1 MPALIVSIDGPDFS
15 GKSTIANL
23 LVEILR
29 RNNKDIIFKRT
40 EVPSKLTTG
49 LAVKTLRNY
58 SFDSS
63 NNVSSNVFALA
74 YATDHLHHYQA
85 LIKPLKES
93 KENFVVIQE
102 RSLLSTY
109 IYQSLIGKTD
119 LKWLEEINKFDKNI
133 PDLTIV
139 LKISLG
145 EIIKRSQLEKRG
157 FDKFETPQHLE
168 EELKVYYNLPEEL
181 VKDFNVEYIEANDSP
196 EDIAERCA
204 KRIQKEIE
212 ERFK

>member
-1 MPALIVSIDGPDFS
+1 MPALVVSIDGPDFS

-29 RNNKDIIFKRT
+29 RGNKDIIFKRT
-40 EVPSKLTTG
+40 EVPSTLTTG
-49 LAVKTLRNY
+49 FFTKILRN
-58 SFDSS
+58 SADS
-63 NNVSSNVFALA
+63 VSSNVFALA
-74 YATDHLHHYQA
+74 YAADHLHHYETI
-85 LIKPLKES
+85 IKPLKEA

-119 LKWLEEINKFDKNI
+119 LEWLRKINKFDKNT
-133 PDLTIV
+133 PDLTLILKV
-139 LKISLG
+139 LAN
-145 EIIKRSQLEKRG
+145 EIIKRSQLEKRDH
-157 FDKFETPQHLE
+157 DKFETPEHLE

-181 VKDFNVEYIEANDSP
+181 VNEFHVEYIDAGDDP

-204 KRIQKEIE
+204 KRIHKEIDE
-212 ERFK
+212 NLK

>member
-1 MPALIVSIDGPDFS
+1 MPTLVISIDGPDFS

-23 LVEILR
+23 LVETLR

-40 EVPSKLTTG
+40 EVPSTLSTG
-49 LAVKTLRNY
+49 FFTKILRN
-58 SFDSS
+58 SS
-63 NNVSSNVFALA
+63 DNVSSNVFALA
-74 YATDHLHHYQA
+74 YAADHLHHYETI
-85 LIKPLKES
+85 IKPLKES
-93 KENFVVIQE
+93 KENSVVIQE

-119 LKWLEEINKFDKNI
+119 LKWLRDINKFDKNM
-133 PDLTIV
+133 PDLTLV
-139 LKISLG
+139 LKILAN

-196 EDIAERCA
+196 EGIAERCA
-204 KRIQKEIE
+204 ERIQKEIE

>member
-1 MPALIVSIDGPDFS
+1 MTMLIVSIDGPDFS

-29 RNNKDIIFKRT
+29 RNNKNIIFKRT
-40 EVPSKLTTG
+40 EVPSTLSTG
-49 LAVKTLRNY
+49 FFTKILRN
-58 SFDSS
+58 SAD
-63 NNVSSNVFALA
+63 NVSSNVFALA
-74 YATDHLHHYQA
+74 YATDHLHHYETV
-85 LIKPLKES
+85 INPLKES

-119 LKWLEEINKFDKNI
+119 LEWLRKINKLDKNT
-133 PDLTIV
+133 PDLTLILKV
-139 LKISLG
+139 LAD
-145 EIIKRSQLEKRG
+145 EIIKRSQLEKRDH
-157 FDKFETPQHLE
+157 DKFETPQHLE
-168 EELKVYYNLPEEL
+168 EELKVYYNLPEEF
-181 VKDFNVEYIEANDSP
+181 VKEFNVEYIDAGDGP

-204 KRIQKEIE
+204 ERIQKEID